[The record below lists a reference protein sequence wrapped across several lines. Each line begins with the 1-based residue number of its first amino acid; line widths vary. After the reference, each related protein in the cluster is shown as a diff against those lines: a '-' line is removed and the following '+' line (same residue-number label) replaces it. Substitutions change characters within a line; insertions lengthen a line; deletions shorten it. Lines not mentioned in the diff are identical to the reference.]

1 MTWPA
6 PDPDGRMWPWKAGM
20 YPAPLSLDRPYILY
34 RLAEMDG
41 WRFEW
46 RKVGEA

>member
-6 PDPDGRMWPWKAGM
+6 PDPDGRMWPWKAGLPL
-20 YPAPLSLDRPYILY
+20 YPVASDRPNVLDL
-34 RLAEMDG
+34 LALEG

-46 RKVGEA
+46 RKVGTA